1 MCTEGSGD
9 HSRHSVAQGQIQSE
23 NQEEAVVVE
32 GTFLFKYYIN
42 ANPRIPMHAG
52 SDERSSYIQN
62 LGKST

>member
-1 MCTEGSGD
+1 M
-9 HSRHSVAQGQIQSE
+9 AQGQIQSE